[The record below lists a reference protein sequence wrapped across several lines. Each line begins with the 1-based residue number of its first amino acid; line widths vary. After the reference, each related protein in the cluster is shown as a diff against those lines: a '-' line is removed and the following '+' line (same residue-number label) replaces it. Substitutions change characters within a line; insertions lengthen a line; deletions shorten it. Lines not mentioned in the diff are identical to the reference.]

1 MEIIDKERIRTIN
14 PNNTDYCFSAFLYAI
29 STIAGEEG
37 YKLYAIVMKLLRE
50 CINAHLLD

>member
-37 YKLYAIVMKLLRE
+37 YKLYNSYEIIKIALTHIY
-50 CINAHLLD
+50 